1 MDDFIM
7 SAINPGPFELC
18 KFMEM
23 APLFRKERRNVDD
36 AFQAYAAI
44 AMFYETKDFV
54 ASEYGTPFRS
64 SLLFDQEERSKRI
77 PDRRTHHSNM
87 YMPAKLWADRDK
99 LLKDNNR
106 GALEFVEDIYPM
118 EWRKAIRSVIIP
130 LFKAGVIQLSYH
142 PRVSGVVT
150 AAAEPGRPL
159 DLYIDCRHQ
168 NHSTKMIGEMVDPI
182 PLDRDYMVKTAK
194 QFRAQH
200 ASARFSAL
208 RMWSAP
214 HFYPMN
220 AREGDRFLDDR
231 GRFWEWK
238 YIPKDMPMSE
248 WSIHKSMT
256 MTLGQ
261 YEDMWKGQVVVA
273 RDLFLVMGKNADDCR
288 RLSEGVTWAVQ
299 KKPSRCEIDFWRSF
313 VNVDADFLEG
323 LHPTWL
329 S

>member
-1 MDDFIM
+1 
-7 SAINPGPFELC
+7 
-18 KFMEM
+18 
-23 APLFRKERRNVDD
+23 
-36 AFQAYAAI
+36 
-44 AMFYETKDFV
+44 
-54 ASEYGTPFRS
+54 
-64 SLLFDQEERSKRI
+64 
-77 PDRRTHHSNM
+77 
-87 YMPAKLWADRDK
+87 
-99 LLKDNNR
+99 
-106 GALEFVEDIYPM
+106 
-118 EWRKAIRSVIIP
+118 
-130 LFKAGVIQLSYH
+130 
-142 PRVSGVVT
+142 
-150 AAAEPGRPL
+150 
-159 DLYIDCRHQ
+159 
-168 NHSTKMIGEMVDPI
+168 
-182 PLDRDYMVKTAK
+182 
-194 QFRAQH
+194 
-200 ASARFSAL
+200 
-208 RMWSAP
+208 MWSAP

-238 YIPKDMPMSE
+238 YIPKDIPMSE